1 MPYVSTPNFS
11 KLVLRTLHAT
21 PTTIVLRP
29 SPSPHNSQM
38 RFPEVADV
46 RSGTVYGPGQFEKQE
61 YLEGT
66 LSAGSGSGGVSRARA
81 GSGLGS

>member
-1 MPYVSTPNFS
+1 MPYVSTPNYS
-11 KLVLRTLHAT
+11 KLVVRTLHAT

-29 SPSPHNSQM
+29 SPSPHNSMM
-38 RFPEVADV
+38 RFPEVGDV
-46 RSGTVYGPGQFEKQE
+46 RLGVIYGPGQYEQQE

-66 LSAGSGSGGVSRARA
+66 LAAGGGSGVSRARA